1 MTPWLAGTL
10 GGGLLLT
17 VLGGIL
23 GWLVPIAM
31 PAMPPGIAA
40 WALAANVL
48 IAAVLT
54 ALAVRS
60 RWTGWRLAAALFLV
74 LFMVKSF
81 TSLIEAAFFD
91 LFIDRATALALLAH
105 ELVVALVAAPS
116 LVALTG
122 RMRSRPTADEPALAP
137 VSWPVPKFVACSAL
151 YLVLY
156 FVFGL
161 IIYPYVHEF
170 YAQKILPGPLAIIAM
185 QLLVRGPI
193 FVAIV
198 LLVVRMVRGTPA
210 TRALLAAL
218 VMSVVGGVAPLMVP
232 NPFMPDA
239 VRFVH
244 FFEVVTENF
253 IFGWVTGWLFAPR
266 PIVPK
271 RLATAA

>member
-1 MTPWLAGTL
+1 MTSWLAGIL

-23 GWLVPIAM
+23 GWLM
-31 PAMPPGIAA
+31 PVALPAIPPGVAA
-40 WALAANVL
+40 WAFASNLL

-81 TSLIEAAFFD
+81 TSLIEAAFFG
-91 LFIDRATALALLAH
+91 LFFDRATALSLLGH
-105 ELVVALVAAPS
+105 ELLIALVTAPA

-122 RMRSRPTADEPALAP
+122 RMRPRPGTDEAVMAP
-137 VSWPVPKFVACSAL
+137 VPRPVAKFAACSAL

-156 FVFGL
+156 FAFGM

-170 YAQKILPGPLAIIAM
+170 YDQKVLPGPLAIIAM
-185 QLLVRGPI
+185 QLFVRGPI

-210 TRALLAAL
+210 TRALHAAL
-218 VMSVVGGVAPLMVP
+218 VMSVIGGVAPLMVP

-244 FFEVVTENF
+244 FFEVVIENF

-266 PIVPK
+266 PSVPK